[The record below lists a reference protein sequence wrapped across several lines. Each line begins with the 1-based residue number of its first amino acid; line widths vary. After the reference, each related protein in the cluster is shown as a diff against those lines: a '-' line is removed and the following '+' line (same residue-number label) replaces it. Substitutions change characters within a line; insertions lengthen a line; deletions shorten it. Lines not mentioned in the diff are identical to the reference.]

1 MFILDNMKENKPS
14 VLDFVLTS
22 ILVFILFNLSI
33 GFDRYSFG
41 MMNVQ
46 KPVSF
51 GLGVA
56 LLCGT
61 NIIFGYLIVRLLQSI
76 YKR

>member
-1 MFILDNMKENKPS
+1 MKKNKPS
-14 VLDFVLTS
+14 VLDFFLCF
-22 ILVFILFNLSI
+22 ILVFILFSLSI
-33 GFDRYSFG
+33 GVDRYSFG

-51 GLGVA
+51 GMGVA

-61 NIIFGYLIVRLLQSI
+61 NIIFGYLIYSLIQSI
-76 YKR
+76 TKK